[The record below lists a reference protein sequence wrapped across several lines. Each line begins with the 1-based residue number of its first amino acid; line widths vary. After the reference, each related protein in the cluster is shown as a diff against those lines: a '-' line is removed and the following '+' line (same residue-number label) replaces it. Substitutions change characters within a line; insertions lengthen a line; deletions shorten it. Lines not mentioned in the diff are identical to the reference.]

1 MMEGVTVKAG
11 HCLVCG
17 RVWPLNDHH
26 VVWRSWGEVIDE
38 KGKKAKKPTITL
50 CGDGNNLHG
59 LAPDGTRVTWCHGKA
74 HHRLLHFRWVK
85 AAPYGS
91 EQERRANPAKTGGHW
106 EYLETE
112 EPTKYQE
119 ALALDG
125 WRPL

>member
-1 MMEGVTVKAG
+1 M
-11 HCLVCG
+11 
-17 RVWPLNDHH
+17 
-26 VVWRSWGEVIDE
+26 
-38 KGKKAKKPTITL
+38 
-50 CGDGNNLHG
+50 
-59 LAPDGTRVTWCHGKA
+59 TWCHGKV

-91 EQERRANPAKTGGHW
+91 EQERMANPAKIGGHW